1 MFRSKDIQLLTRLS
15 QQRMNKKIEN
25 FSPKRRIYTA
35 KTQKR
40 SIMTT
45 EYNMTMFD
53 KVISLMNNKPY
64 LRSHT
69 GDLYDAYSKK
79 QVGKWSEV
87 NRNNEFEVL
96 DSSGDVYW
104 SKSYN
109 AYSLLM
115 TKQEDKKNSKIANIF
130 ARYEECN
137 NVFRTKSR
145 VDSCR

>member
-1 MFRSKDIQLLTRLS
+1 
-15 QQRMNKKIEN
+15 
-25 FSPKRRIYTA
+25 
-35 KTQKR
+35 
-40 SIMTT
+40 MTT
-45 EYNMTMFD
+45 EYNTTMFD

-64 LRSHT
+64 LRSQT

-79 QVGKWSEV
+79 QVGKWSDV

-130 ARYEECN
+130 TLYEECN
-137 NVFRTKSR
+137 QVFRTKSR

>member
-1 MFRSKDIQLLTRLS
+1 
-15 QQRMNKKIEN
+15 
-25 FSPKRRIYTA
+25 
-35 KTQKR
+35 
-40 SIMTT
+40 MTT
-45 EYNMTMFD
+45 EYNTHMFD

-69 GDLYDAYSKK
+69 GELYDAYSKK
-79 QVGKWSEV
+79 QVGKWSEI

-115 TKQEDKKNSKIANIF
+115 RNKEDKKNSKLPAIF
-130 ARYEECN
+130 ALYEECN
-137 NVFRTKSR
+137 QVFRTKAR

>member
-1 MFRSKDIQLLTRLS
+1 
-15 QQRMNKKIEN
+15 
-25 FSPKRRIYTA
+25 
-35 KTQKR
+35 
-40 SIMTT
+40 MTT

-69 GDLYDAYSKK
+69 GELYDAYSKK

-104 SKSYN
+104 SKSLN

-115 TKQEDKKNSKIANIF
+115 KNEEDKKNMKLPAIF
-130 ARYEECN
+130 ALYEECN